1 MSDTITT
8 SLLLNDFGPQTLVAD
23 VLGADA
29 TATTYLL
36 NCPSGTDSNDCGV
49 YNASVTIGPWASQT
63 LPSGAK
69 ETGNYDF
76 SMSMDTFQFSLHCEM
91 SKTVAQK
98 CTTVN
103 IGGNNDNTPTLTIS
117 ASELQDY
124 GFTYVPVT
132 ITAGQDILSSAT
144 AKATASDTKA
154 SSSSS
159 SADAKETGA
168 AASRAVGI
176 LAALSVAVLTTS
188 ALVL

>member
-1 MSDTITT
+1 MSSSITT
-8 SLLLNDFGPQTLVAD
+8 SLLVNGVGTQTLVAE

-36 NCPSGTDSNDCGV
+36 NCPSGTDSNDCGM
-49 YNASVTIGPWASQT
+49 YNASVTVGPWASQT

-69 ETGNYDF
+69 ETGNFDF

-103 IGGNNDNTPTLTIS
+103 IGGNNDDTPTLTIS
-117 ASELQDY
+117 ASELEQY
-124 GFTYVPVT
+124 SFTYVPVT
-132 ITAGQDILSSAT
+132 ITAGQELLSA
-144 AKATASDTKA
+144 ATASETTA

>member
-1 MSDTITT
+1 MSGPITT
-8 SLLLNDFGPQTLVAD
+8 SLLLDGVGTQTLVAE

-36 NCPSGTDSNDCGV
+36 NCPSGTDGNDCGM
-49 YNASVTIGPWASQT
+49 YNGSVTVGPWASQT

-103 IGGNNDNTPTLTIS
+103 IGGNNDDTPTLTIS
-117 ASELQDY
+117 ASDLEDY
-124 GFTYVPVT
+124 SFIYVPVT

-144 AKATASDTKA
+144 AKATTSDTQA

-188 ALVL
+188 ALVM